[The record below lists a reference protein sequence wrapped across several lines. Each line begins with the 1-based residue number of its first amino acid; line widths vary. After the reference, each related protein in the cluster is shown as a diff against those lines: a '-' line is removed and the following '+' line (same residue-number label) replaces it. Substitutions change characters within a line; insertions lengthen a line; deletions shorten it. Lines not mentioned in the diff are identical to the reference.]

1 MDPTASETEKNQ
13 VVNAL
18 LTDGDVTLRASDR
31 DDTTL
36 EVQTRVELSVIGT
49 GEPRLRAVFD
59 GLANG
64 GTLRVPLAKQF
75 WGDIFGAITD
85 KYGIAW
91 QVNIGSAGA

>member
-13 VVNAL
+13 AVNAL

-49 GEPRLRAVFD
+49 
-59 GLANG
+59 ANHG
-64 GTLRVPLAKQF
+64 CGP
-75 WGDIFGAITD
+75 
-85 KYGIAW
+85 YGIAW
-91 QVNIGSAGA
+91 QVNIGSASA

>member
-1 MDPTASETEKNQ
+1 MSAERRPRRLA
-13 VVNAL
+13 
-18 LTDGDVTLRASDR
+18 GDVPGAT
-31 DDTTL
+31 
-36 EVQTRVELSVIGT
+36 VIGP

-75 WGDIFGAITD
+75 WGDIFGAITN